1 MLGPTG
7 LSSTALKVG
16 SNLHKLQTGY
26 IYHYTLYFNRNNFFI
41 WFKTIMLIF

>member
-16 SNLHKLQTGY
+16 QICINYNQVIFIT
-26 IYHYTLYFNRNNFFI
+26 ILYNFNRNNFFI
-41 WFKTIMLIF
+41 WY